1 MTRSGRRAAGV
12 SWTQSL
18 REVLHITSQLDP
30 PLSPRMGLLATAHPD
45 TVGVMRAYWLIPVSI
60 GVILSCSEQ
69 LDPEDVEDA
78 EPADVLVSSGMV
90 GAMALSAAVAIP
102 NFVSMQY
109 RSKRSEL
116 QPNIQGIRTALLSY
130 DASFDRYVEVSRFH
144 PDSSPGKKQRE
155 FTTGSAFDTLGW
167 MPDGQVRGSY
177 KVMTRSSNDFIIVG
191 ISDIDGDGDRA
202 TWTAT
207 KSINPTQITPGN
219 VY

>member
-1 MTRSGRRAAGV
+1 MS
-12 SWTQSL
+12 
-18 REVLHITSQLDP
+18 
-30 PLSPRMGLLATAHPD
+30 LLATSRPD
-45 TVGVMRAYWLIPVSI
+45 TVEVMRAYWLIPVSI

-90 GAMALSAAVAIP
+90 GAAALSAAVAIP

-109 RSKRSEL
+109 RAKRSEL
-116 QPNIQGIRTALLSY
+116 QPNIQAIRTAMLSY

-144 PDSSPGKKQRE
+144 PDSSPGKTQRK

-167 MPDGQVRGSY
+167 MPYGEVRGSY
-177 KVMTRSSNDFIIVG
+177 KVVVTSSRDFRVVG
-191 ISDIDGDGDRA
+191 ISDIDGDGVYA
-202 TWTAT
+202 SWTAT